1 MGWDDSVP
9 KPVCVELDPPAQ
21 TRVAA
26 FNVKLVNQ
34 SRLSTHPL
42 ASVDPKTVKYGSL
55 AASHTNAVLRMF
67 KDGVRHEAAES
78 IMGSPTLSP
87 EGLKAHDA
95 GFYNAVCNGL
105 EWTVIGSLAV
115 RTWPNLTQLL
125 CEASNTNGQLQR
137 QESELQLAQR
147 IFNVIES
154 MGPSVDYKEVKGR
167 ILRSKPLCASSVP
180 HLFKFLLKFGGGNGC
195 SLFFESCD
203 FLKCSK
209 TSQRIL
215 GHDFWELL
223 SQDCK
228 TPGVL
233 LPLTR
238 HAILRV
244 ALAHPNPRHITV
256 SDVRKILSQGM
267 LQKVTEAE
275 QLMGEVRGLL
285 PWHPGHP
292 KCYLIQ
298 ILMWEMVAV
307 EVLLEK
313 KEVKYLKSIQSA
325 LQEQIDSISEAGGP
339 VISTKWESFRYE
351 PDENNQAV
359 ASPSR
364 PKSIPILKCRNFD
377 QFFCFSYIC
386 ACGGFPKGKAGLYRD
401 SSPRLLGLSWLA
413 NVGFYQCLSY
423 VRFVFSHFA
432 HI

>member
-154 MGPSVDYKEVKGR
+154 MGPGVDYKEVKGR

-298 ILMWEMVAV
+298 VLMWEMVAV

-313 KEVKYLKSIQSA
+313 RK
-325 LQEQIDSISEAGGP
+325 
-339 VISTKWESFRYE
+339 
-351 PDENNQAV
+351 
-359 ASPSR
+359 
-364 PKSIPILKCRNFD
+364 
-377 QFFCFSYIC
+377 
-386 ACGGFPKGKAGLYRD
+386 
-401 SSPRLLGLSWLA
+401 
-413 NVGFYQCLSY
+413 
-423 VRFVFSHFA
+423 
-432 HI
+432 

>member
-1 MGWDDSVP
+1 MGWDDSAP
-9 KPVCVELDPPAQ
+9 KPVRPAQ

-78 IMGSPTLSP
+78 IMGSPQLSP

-95 GFYNAVCNGL
+95 GFYNAGCNGL
-105 EWTVIGSLAV
+105 EWTVIGPLAV

-125 CEASNTNGQLQR
+125 CETSNTNGQLQR
-137 QESELQLAQR
+137 QGSELQLAKR

-154 MGPSVDYKEVKGR
+154 MGPGVDFKVKGR

-180 HLFKFLLKFGGGNGC
+180 HLFKFLLKFGGGSGC

-244 ALAHPNPRHITV
+244 ALAHLNPRYITL

-267 LQKVTEAE
+267 LQASSDVKHHKALKLFVCEKIFSWKNFSFTQAASNLTKVIWQFSQSLKLCRSFFSLAQIKKCFQMTRTIR
-275 QLMGEVRGLL
+275 EVFTRI
-285 PWHPGHP
+285 W
-292 KCYLIQ
+292 Q
-298 ILMWEMVAV
+298 VAHI
-307 EVLLEK
+307 EVYQVYCHTIE
-313 KEVKYLKSIQSA
+313 
-325 LQEQIDSISEAGGP
+325 
-339 VISTKWESFRYE
+339 
-351 PDENNQAV
+351 
-359 ASPSR
+359 
-364 PKSIPILKCRNFD
+364 
-377 QFFCFSYIC
+377 SYIC
-386 ACGGFPKGKAGLYRD
+386 QIICCIYA
-401 SSPRLLGLSWLA
+401 
-413 NVGFYQCLSY
+413 
-423 VRFVFSHFA
+423 
-432 HI
+432 I